1 MAVLVS
7 GHGLG
12 KNHPKR
18 KDLRQWEMLWW
29 VWLMMELTRIVKLDL
44 ISLKTLNCLFSFGST
59 TFPLQGF
66 IKKKNLPTST
76 SVTRVVEGGEP
87 SDFKCLFRD
96 WPQPPITGKV
106 YSRNRVGKLHFS
118 ISNQLPVFIC
128 PQFETSLIM
137 AIHSSVFNLFTV
149 FYWLSICLHLETLFI
164 MVIHIVLF
172 VLFWGFFFTLV
183 YCVLFQLRLFRL
195 SLMPPLFTLTN
206 NWLPRPRCLM
216 MDPVVWRF
224 VHLLLEIILMD
235 F

>member
-1 MAVLVS
+1 
-7 GHGLG
+7 
-12 KNHPKR
+12 
-18 KDLRQWEMLWW
+18 
-29 VWLMMELTRIVKLDL
+29 MMELTRIVKLDL

-137 AIHSSVFNLFTV
+137 AIHSSV
-149 FYWLSICLHLETLFI
+149 ITLFVYSLLLAFH
-164 MVIHIVLF
+164 MFTFGDIVYNGDTHCAF
-172 VLFWGFFFTLV
+172 CVVLGFFFYIGLLCVVSAKTIQTKFDASTLHSNQ
-183 YCVLFQLRLFRL
+183 QLAAETQMFDDGSGRVEVCTSFIGDYFNGFLKKK
-195 SLMPPLFTLTN
+195 
-206 NWLPRPRCLM
+206 
-216 MDPVVWRF
+216 
-224 VHLLLEIILMD
+224 
-235 F
+235 